1 MSWCCFR
8 RVSSDHD
15 LTVVRPIESE
25 ITIKN
30 HLQGR
35 GDSAVIFEEIL
46 RNSEQKE
53 QLFALCK
60 KDYCDESL
68 YFISAF
74 LEWKKNQ
81 TEQGAVDLLN
91 NYINPDAKYPINIAG
106 GYFERISDLL
116 KDYNKN
122 KEQVLQELQ
131 KCFDVVAADLRGNF
145 V

>member
-1 MSWCCFR
+1 MPYVKRTTVMNRYILLALSW
-8 RVSSDHD
+8 
-15 LTVVRPIESE
+15 
-25 ITIKN
+25 N
-30 HLQGR
+30 G
-35 GDSAVIFEEIL
+35 
-46 RNSEQKE
+46 
-53 QLFALCK
+53 
-60 KDYCDESL
+60 
-68 YFISAF
+68 
-74 LEWKKNQ
+74 KKNQ